1 MRKEIIALLKSSD
14 PKDRANGIKQLVASG
29 DPDALKILSAVYKK
43 ETHEGVKK
51 LAAQAARQLKEET
64 IEDSFED
71 EPAPVMPSSTK
82 RDPEQAKM
90 YLERAMT
97 AVIDLKNDEAWEM
110 AQKAFMANP
119 DYAEDD
125 YAVGLAAEI
134 TGAERSQAV
143 ATLMRAS
150 TKATAEKPKR
160 GMSKNDAEDRVSW
173 GKSLL
178 WVGLYSVLVGIAT
191 YLPFAFIGDMMPF
204 LIEFADLSAE
214 FAEAGISPSEFST
227 GIGVMGIG
235 IGIATVFM
243 TFIGVLIQYGFIH
256 ICATMILGGKG
267 YFSNL
272 LYNLRFPLIAILIIQ
287 VVIFSIMIYSLFTS
301 LPSDPAVWEAAEIS
315 GDYSAFD
322 GVGGSIALMYMLYGM
337 NLLISLGFVIWISIN
352 IGKTYDFGGVKGCL
366 SIIISSIIMVVVIFI
381 CNFTMLSTVFA
392 GASQF

>member
-71 EPAPVMPSSTK
+71 QPAPVMPSSAK

-160 GMSKNDAEDRVSW
+160 GMSKNDAEDRVPWS
-173 GKSLL
+173 KSLL